1 MERWLGRVA
10 VVTGASSGIG
20 AACATYLADNGMLVV
35 GLARRKE
42 RIEALRETLKP
53 EAGQRVH
60 AIQCDVR
67 KEQEI
72 VDAFK
77 GIESEFGPVAVLVNN
92 AGIMRGSDLVS
103 EGNSSD
109 LRDTIDTNVLA
120 VAYCTREAFRAMRE
134 HGGDGHVFL
143 INSIAGHSFSNV
155 PGLSW
160 NLYPSSKYAVT
171 AMTEVYR
178 QEFLKYN
185 TKVKVT
191 SISPGGVL
199 TEILPAHLL
208 PEDKTGL
215 PLLKP
220 EDVAD
225 ALIYCL
231 QTPPHV
237 QIHELTIK
245 PLGESV

>member
-10 VVTGASSGIG
+10 VVTGASAGIG
-20 AACATYLADNGMLVV
+20 AACAQYLANNGMIVV

-42 RIEALRETLKP
+42 RIETLRETLKP
-53 EAGQRVH
+53 EASQRLH

-67 KEQEI
+67 KEQDI
-72 VDAFK
+72 IDAFK
-77 GIESEFGPVAVLVNN
+77 QIESEFGSVAVLVNN
-92 AGIMRGSDLVS
+92 AGILRFSDLVS
-103 EGNSSD
+103 EDNTSD
-109 LRDTIDTNVLA
+109 LRDTIDTNVLG
-120 VAYCTREAFRAMRE
+120 VAYCTREAFRAMRA

-143 INSIAGHSFSNV
+143 INSIAGHNV
-155 PGLSW
+155 ASIPGLSW
-160 NLYPSSKYAVT
+160 NMYPSSKYAVT

-185 TKVKVT
+185 TKIKVT

-199 TEILPAHLL
+199 TDILPMHLL
-208 PEDKTGL
+208 PEDKTNL

-225 ALIYCL
+225 ALLYCL

-245 PLGESV
+245 PMGE

>member
-10 VVTGASSGIG
+10 VITGASSGIG
-20 AACATYLADNGMLVV
+20 AACAKYLADNGMIVV

-42 RIEALRETLKP
+42 RIEALREVVKP
-53 EAGQRVH
+53 VASERLH
-60 AIQCDVR
+60 ALQCDVR

-77 GIESEFGPVAVLVNN
+77 WIESEFGPVAVLVNN

-103 EGNSSD
+103 EGNTND
-109 LRDTIDTNVLA
+109 LRDTIDTNVLG
-120 VAYCTREAFRAMRE
+120 VAYCTREAFRSMRA

-143 INSIAGHSFSNV
+143 INSIAGHNV
-155 PGLSW
+155 MTIPGLSW
-160 NLYPSSKYAVT
+160 NMYPSSKYALT

-185 TKVKVT
+185 TKIKVT

-199 TEILPAHLL
+199 TEIIPAHLL
-208 PEDKTGL
+208 PEDKTDL
-215 PLLKP
+215 ALLKP

-225 ALIYCL
+225 ALLYCL

-237 QIHELTIK
+237 QIHELIIK
-245 PLGESV
+245 PMGE

>member
-1 MERWLGRVA
+1 MKMERWLGRVA

-20 AACATYLADNGMLVV
+20 AACAMYLADNGMLVV

-53 EAGQRVH
+53 EAGQRLH

-77 GIESEFGPVAVLVNN
+77 RIESEFGPVAVLVNN

-143 INSIAGHSFSNV
+143 INSIAGHNFSNV

-160 NLYPSSKYAVT
+160 NLYPPSKYAMT

-191 SISPGGVL
+191 VSCCGKL
-199 TEILPAHLL
+199 TKRFLRSYECF
-208 PEDKTGL
+208 
-215 PLLKP
+215 
-220 EDVAD
+220 VV
-225 ALIYCL
+225 CR
-231 QTPPHV
+231 V
-237 QIHELTIK
+237 
-245 PLGESV
+245 